1 MDAYTSLIDR
11 HPFLFNFLSSGPRE
25 MHSISKKTLDQD
37 RNLFT
42 HVPTQA
48 SENEAHSVTTVSPMN
63 MPNHQPILKGFLL
76 HEHLLTR
83 DFQGD
88 QHFFW
93 KDGSVAAHP
102 TMPGS
107 VSAPNAG
114 DALTQVVPHEDAPAF
129 SDIATT
135 ATAAATSP
143 LTMYSHT
150 TPASPI
156 SLPQKKSAKE
166 KTKASAKAEPTT
178 YSLTTQVTPYSRGNP
193 VASLSSQGRGLPMDA
208 TFTSTVME
216 KGQVREIA
224 VKNKSSSDHLRSK
237 FPSSS
242 QEQDTSTESP
252 AVITTT
258 TIPTIQTSG
267 EPVYFP
273 LDFHAAEHSNDFVPQ
288 IVSTF
293 HVIFFFFLKEC
304 QNWEYH

>member
-1 MDAYTSLIDR
+1 
-11 HPFLFNFLSSGPRE
+11 

-42 HVPTQA
+42 HVPTQD

-93 KDGSVAAHP
+93 KDGSIAAHP

-150 TPASPI
+150 TSASPI
-156 SLPQKKSAKE
+156 SLPRKKSAKE
-166 KTKASAKAEPTT
+166 KSKGSVKVEPTT

-208 TFTSTVME
+208 TLAPISTVME
-216 KGQVREIA
+216 KGHVREIA
-224 VKNKSSSDHLRSK
+224 VKNKSSFDHLLFK

-242 QEQDTSTESP
+242 QEQGTSTESTT
-252 AVITTT
+252 VITTT
-258 TIPTIQTSG
+258 TIPTMQPSG
-267 EPVYFP
+267 EPVY
-273 LDFHAAEHSNDFVPQ
+273 L
-288 IVSTF
+288 
-293 HVIFFFFLKEC
+293 FFFSF
-304 QNWEYH
+304 